1 MRIVRVALPLF
12 VLAVCPACVQAQQ
25 FFDPFFQPFSPVPTS
40 QSTAPSIEDR
50 VVREADAA
58 YKAGNYSRVEQLA
71 NELILSSPESATG
84 LHLRASA
91 RIELGRKSGSKQQL
105 RNGIEDSRQA
115 LSRAGKTHAW
125 LYIPYMYGMTTLAE
139 VEKKPAHAQ
148 AALTALRPVLARS
161 DLKDE
166 EKSQL
171 RFQAGLANLA
181 AGNPTA
187 AIREF
192 QTTLKIDPRH
202 MAANVKLAQ
211 TQVAQGDAKGALAT
225 LDKAV
230 EMLPRVALVFNER
243 GMLRRSAGRLDEA
256 VDDFST
262 AIRLDP
268 KFAVAVINRGVTL
281 MDLNSPQPA
290 EIDFDNAIRLQPQN
304 VMLKQMR
311 AAARVVQGEFEMAIA
326 DYTAVSKANP
336 AEVLPIHERGFA
348 RFYKRD
354 FAGAA
359 ADFEWSYGRQP
370 QWMYLV
376 PWQALSLMR
385 AGQAE
390 AGLKLLDPILEKP
403 STETN
408 WIGQICAF
416 LAGKIDEETLLKG
429 TVDAEGKPVSTM
441 LCEAHFFIGQKR
453 LLADDAAGANEHFDE
468 AVATKVHHMAAHR
481 AARFETA
488 RK

>member
-1 MRIVRVALPLF
+1 MRIVRVALSLV
-12 VLAVCPACVQAQQ
+12 VLAVCPVSVQAQP
-25 FFDPFFQPFSPVPTS
+25 FFDPYFEPFSSVQPVQS
-40 QSTAPSIEDR
+40 QSSALEER
-50 VVREADAA
+50 VVRDADAA
-58 YKAGNYSRVEQLA
+58 YKAGNFRRVEQLA
-71 NELILSSPESATG
+71 NELIVSNPESATG

-91 RIELGRKSGSKQQL
+91 RIELGRKAGSKQQL
-105 RNGIEDSRQA
+105 RDGIEDARQA

-125 LYIPYMYGMTTLAE
+125 LYIPYMYGMTNLAE
-139 VEKKPAHAQ
+139 IEKKPAHAQ
-148 AALTALRPVLARS
+148 AALTALRPVLSRP

-171 RFQAGLANLA
+171 HFQAGLANVA

-192 QTTLKIDPRH
+192 QTTLRTDPRH

-211 TQVAQGDAKGALAT
+211 TQAAQGDAKGALAT

-230 EMLPRVALVFNER
+230 EMLPRVALIFNER
-243 GMLRRSAGRLDEA
+243 GMLRRTAGRLDEA
-256 VDDFST
+256 AEDFST
-262 AIRLDP
+262 AMRLDP
-268 KFAVAVINRGVTL
+268 KFAVAIINRGVTL
-281 MDLNSPQPA
+281 MDMNSPQPA
-290 EIDFDNAIRLQPQN
+290 EIDFDTALGLQPQN

-311 AAARVVQGEFEMAIA
+311 AAARVVQGEFDKAIA
-326 DYTAVSKANP
+326 DYTDVSKANP
-336 AEVLPIHERGFA
+336 TEALPIHERGFA
-348 RFYKRD
+348 RFYKGD

-359 ADFEWSYGRQP
+359 ADFEWTYGRQP

-385 AGQAE
+385 AGQTD
-390 AGLKLLDPILEKP
+390 AGLKLLDPVLEKP

-408 WIGQICAF
+408 WIGQLCAF
-416 LAGKIDEETLLKG
+416 LAGKIDEEALLKG
-429 TVDAEGKPVSTM
+429 TVDAEGKPVPTM
-441 LCEAHFFIGQKR
+441 LCEAHFFIAEKR
-453 LLADDAAGANEHFDE
+453 LLADDAAGAKEHFEE

-481 AARFETA
+481 ASRFETA